1 MKTVKVQGGLGN
13 QLFCLAF
20 AWSIAR
26 LTGEAA
32 GLDVAGYGA
41 DRYGHRFAL
50 ADLAERMGG
59 LAMTS
64 HPVLGHRLVGAVLR
78 RLAMTAYVGESAAP
92 RDLAAL
98 ARLAAR
104 GAYFDGYWQDEA
116 YMADLLSLRSLVRAF
131 LDDQAPATAR
141 YDLVVHYRTYQEEIR
156 PSRRATPDGA
166 YFHRALAEIERRQ
179 GPVGEIVLVSD
190 DVAVAMERLGDL
202 PRPVTS
208 VSGLV
213 YADMGVMI
221 RARNLILTN
230 SSFSWW
236 GGFCG
241 DAQTVIY
248 PVRGDLYHYPAP
260 ARRFVCL

>member
-1 MKTVKVQGGLGN
+1 MQGGLGN

-20 AWSIAR
+20 AR
-26 LTGEAA
+26 TLHLLTGDLI
-32 GLDVAGYGA
+32 GIDLTSYSGY
-41 DRYGHRFAL
+41 RFGHRYAL
-50 ADLAERMGG
+50 WDLAERIDGVIHRDAPMIGHRVISGG
-59 LAMTS
+59 LRS
-64 HPVLGHRLVGAVLR
+64 LRWSIPGYVSEPRGPVDGAVAMGLSR
-78 RLAMTAYVGESAAP
+78 R
-92 RDLAAL
+92 
-98 ARLAAR
+98 R
-104 GAYFDGYWQDEA
+104 GYFDGYWQDEA